1 MPRLRLEKHRP
12 GGISPF
18 SRHSGAAEGSYKLTV
33 HPVDPR
39 TGTRNN
45 LTTALTCSF
54 RALCT
59 EKQNLASL
67 LFLNPML
74 ALDNR
79 GRYTDSMED
88 CPGKSRLGRTRLVG
102 YPPFCPNHTASS
114 FGWESQT
121 PPPSQNSHSKPF
133 LVVFSPLYLHIHTL
147 HLQNKSPSWSG
158 RRENNNSPLFRPTC
172 VRSRHHRPHLSFKED
187 ALRAALA
194 GLPQGE
200 SSHSARRAAP
210 AADPRSF
217 KNSKSCELIG
227 K

>member
-18 SRHSGAAEGSYKLTV
+18 SRHSEAAEGSYKLTV
-33 HPVDPR
+33 HSVDPR
-39 TGTRNN
+39 TGSRNN

-67 LFLNPML
+67 LFLNPLL
-74 ALDNR
+74 ALVNR
-79 GRYTDSMED
+79 ED
-88 CPGKSRLGRTRLVG
+88 TQILWKIVQERVGWEEPDWWGMG
-102 YPPFCPNHTASS
+102 YPPFCPNHTASP
-114 FGWESQT
+114 FGWQSQT
-121 PPPSQNSHSKPF
+121 PPPSQNSRAKPF
-133 LVVFSPLYLHIHTL
+133 LVVSSPLYLHIHTL
-147 HLQNKSPSWSG
+147 HLQNKSPSWGG

-217 KNSKSCELIG
+217 
-227 K
+227 